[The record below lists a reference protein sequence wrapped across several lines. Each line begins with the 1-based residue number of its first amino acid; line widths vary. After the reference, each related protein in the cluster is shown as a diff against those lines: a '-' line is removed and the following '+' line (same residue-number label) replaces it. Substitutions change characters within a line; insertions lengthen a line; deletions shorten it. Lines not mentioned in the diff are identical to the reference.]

1 MCNPH
6 ARRTAGRQS
15 FIRDCRPFFKTT
27 EILPLPVASNH
38 PGFRVQT
45 MTSLHSPATA
55 SVPTSPTP
63 AQGTAGATAGAG
75 WFRRE
80 EAIMGTEIMVELQAP
95 SRAAAETAIAAVMAE
110 MHRIDATMSP
120 HKADSELSLVNAGAA
135 AGPVQVSPGMF
146 GLLSRALAFSKLSG
160 GAFDI
165 TFASAGNLY
174 DYRAGV
180 APDASALADALLLI
194 DWRHVLLD
202 PATHSVRFARP
213 GVRIDLGG
221 FAKGHA
227 VDNAVAILRRLGI
240 AHAMVA
246 AGGDSHVMGSRGDR
260 PWTVAIRDPR
270 REGAVVAVLPL
281 EDVSIS
287 TSGDYERFFERDGIR
302 CHHLL
307 DPRTGRSPT
316 GVRSVTIIADDG
328 LTTEAFSKTV
338 FVLGVDEGLRF
349 VEAHSGIDAV
359 IVDAQGALH
368 YSAGLLG

>member
-1 MCNPH
+1 M
-6 ARRTAGRQS
+6 
-15 FIRDCRPFFKTT
+15 IRLHT
-27 EILPLPVASNH
+27 PV
-38 PGFRVQT
+38 
-45 MTSLHSPATA
+45 TA
-55 SVPTSPTP
+55 SAPPSPTP
-63 AQGTAGATAGAG
+63 AQGSAGAG
-75 WFRRE
+75 WYRRE
-80 EAIMGTEIMVELQAP
+80 EAIMGTSIEVELRAAT
-95 SRAAAETAIAAVMAE
+95 RAAAEEAIAAVMAE

-120 HKADSELSLVNAGAA
+120 HKADSELSLVNAGAGD
-135 AGPVQVSPGMF
+135 GPVQVSDGLF
-146 GLLSRALAFSKLSG
+146 GLMARALAFSRLSG

-165 TFASAGNLY
+165 TFASAGKLY

-180 APDASALADALLLI
+180 APDPSALADALPLI
-194 DWRHVLLD
+194 DWRHVQLD
-202 PATHSVRFARP
+202 AATRSVRFARQ

-270 REGAVVAVLPL
+270 REGAVVALLPL
-281 EDVSIS
+281 QDVSIS
-287 TSGDYERFFERDGIR
+287 TSGDYERFFERDGVR

-307 DPRTGRSPT
+307 DPRTGTSPS

-338 FVLGVDEGLRF
+338 FVLGVEQGLRF
-349 VEAHSGIDAV
+349 VEAHAGVDAV

-368 YSAGLLG
+368 YSAGLQG

>member
-1 MCNPH
+1 MP
-6 ARRTAGRQS
+6 TLQ
-15 FIRDCRPFFKTT
+15 
-27 EILPLPVASNH
+27 
-38 PGFRVQT
+38 
-45 MTSLHSPATA
+45 SPAID
-55 SVPTSPTP
+55 SVSPSPSP
-63 AQGTAGATAGAG
+63 ARGSAAG
-75 WFRRE
+75 WYRAE
-80 EAIMGTEIMVELQAP
+80 EAIMGTEVSVELQCADQAEAE
-95 SRAAAETAIAAVMAE
+95 AAIGAVMAE
-110 MHRIDATMSP
+110 MRRIDATMSP

-135 AGPVQVSPGMF
+135 ANPVAVSPGMF
-146 GLLSRALAFSKLSG
+146 GLLSRAVAFSKLSG

-180 APDASALADALLLI
+180 APDPSALADALPLI
-194 DWRHVLLD
+194 DWRHLQLD
-202 PATHSVRFARP
+202 HASHSVRFARA

-227 VDNAVAILRRLGI
+227 VDNAIAILRQRGI
-240 AHAMVA
+240 ANAMVA

-281 EDVSIS
+281 EDCSIS
-287 TSGDYERFFERDGIR
+287 TSGDYERFFERDGVR

-307 DPRTGRSPT
+307 DPRTGRSPA
-316 GVRSVTIIADDG
+316 GVRSVTVIADDG

-338 FVLGVDEGLRF
+338 FVLGVADGLRF
-349 VEAHSGIDAV
+349 VEAHSGVDAV
-359 IVDAQGALH
+359 IVDAHGALH

>member
-1 MCNPH
+1 
-6 ARRTAGRQS
+6 
-15 FIRDCRPFFKTT
+15 
-27 EILPLPVASNH
+27 
-38 PGFRVQT
+38 

-55 SVPTSPTP
+55 SARTSPTP
-63 AQGTAGATAGAG
+63 AQGTAGAPLAAG

-80 EAIMGTEIMVELQAP
+80 EAIMGTEITVELQAA
-95 SRAAAETAIAAVMAE
+95 SREAAEAAIAAVMAE

-135 AGPVQVSPGMF
+135 AGPVEVSPGMF
-146 GLLSRALAFSKLSG
+146 GLLSRAMAFSKLSG
-160 GAFDI
+160 GVFDI

-180 APDASALADALLLI
+180 APDASALADALPLI

-202 PATHSVRFARP
+202 PATRSVRFARP

-227 VDNAVAILRRLGI
+227 VDNAIAILRRLGI
-240 AHAMVA
+240 GHAMVA

-287 TSGDYERFFERDGIR
+287 TSGDYERFFERDGVR

-316 GVRSVTIIADDG
+316 SVRSVTIIADDG

-338 FVLGVDEGLRF
+338 FVLGVEEGLRF

>member
-1 MCNPH
+1 
-6 ARRTAGRQS
+6 
-15 FIRDCRPFFKTT
+15 
-27 EILPLPVASNH
+27 
-38 PGFRVQT
+38 
-45 MTSLHSPATA
+45 MTSHSPAIA
-55 SVPTSPTP
+55 SVAVPPSP
-63 AQGTAGATAGAG
+63 AQGAGAG
-75 WFRRE
+75 GGWYRAE
-80 EAIMGTEIMVELQAP
+80 EAIMGTEVSVELQAAG
-95 SRAAAETAIAAVMAE
+95 RAEAEAAIAAVMAE

-120 HKADSELSLVNAGAA
+120 HRADSELSLVNAGAA
-135 AGPVQVSPGMF
+135 AGPVVVSDGMF
-146 GLLSRALAFSKLSG
+146 GLLSRAMAFSKLSG

-180 APDASALADALLLI
+180 APDPSALNDALPLI
-194 DWRHVLLD
+194 DWRHVQLD
-202 PATHSVRFARP
+202 PAIRGVRFARK

-227 VDNAVAILRRLGI
+227 VDNAVAILRQRGI
-240 AHAMVA
+240 ANAMVA

-270 REGAVVAVLPL
+270 KEGGVVAVLPL

-287 TSGDYERFFERDGIR
+287 TSGDYERFFERDGVR

-307 DPRTGRSPT
+307 DPRTGRSPA

-338 FVLGVDEGLRF
+338 FVLGVEQGLRF
-349 VEAHSGIDAV
+349 VEAHAGVDAV

>member
-1 MCNPH
+1 MT
-6 ARRTAGRQS
+6 TA
-15 FIRDCRPFFKTT
+15 
-27 EILPLPVASNH
+27 H
-38 PGFRVQT
+38 PT
-45 MTSLHSPATA
+45 AAISP
-55 SVPTSPTP
+55 SPTP
-63 AQGTAGATAGAG
+63 AQGSAGG
-75 WFRRE
+75 WYRAE
-80 EAIMGTEIMVELQAP
+80 QAIMGTEVSVELQAAG
-95 SRAAAETAIAAVMAE
+95 RAEAEAAIAAVMAE

-135 AGPVQVSPGMF
+135 QAPVRVSPGMF
-146 GLLSRALAFSKLSG
+146 GLLSRAVAFSRLSG

-165 TFASAGNLY
+165 TFASAGKLY

-180 APDASALADALLLI
+180 APDPSALAAALPLI
-194 DWRHVLLD
+194 DWRHLQLD
-202 PATHSVRFARP
+202 PAAQSVRFARP

-227 VDNAVAILRRLGI
+227 VDNAVAILRHLGV
-240 AHAMVA
+240 ANAMVA
-246 AGGDSHVMGSRGDR
+246 AGGESHVMGSRGER

-287 TSGDYERFFERDGIR
+287 TSGDYERFFERDGVR

-307 DPRTGRSPT
+307 DPRTGRSPA

-338 FVLGVDEGLRF
+338 FVLGVEDGLRF

>member
-1 MCNPH
+1 MTYVH
-6 ARRTAGRQS
+6 T
-15 FIRDCRPFFKTT
+15 
-27 EILPLPVASNH
+27 PV
-38 PGFRVQT
+38 
-45 MTSLHSPATA
+45 TA
-55 SVPTSPTP
+55 SAPPSPTP
-63 AQGTAGATAGAG
+63 AQGSAGAG
-75 WFRRE
+75 WYRRE
-80 EAIMGTEIMVELQAP
+80 EAIMGTSIEIEL
-95 SRAAAETAIAAVMAE
+95 RAATRAEAEEAIAAVMAE

-135 AGPVQVSPGMF
+135 DGPVQVSDGMF
-146 GLLSRALAFSKLSG
+146 GLLSRALAFSRLSD

-165 TFASAGNLY
+165 TFASVGRLY

-180 APDASALADALLLI
+180 APDASALADALPLI
-194 DWRHVLLD
+194 DWRHVQLD
-202 PATHSVRFARP
+202 AATRSVRFARK

-270 REGAVVAVLPL
+270 REGAVVALLPL

-287 TSGDYERFFERDGIR
+287 TSGDYERFFERDGVR

-307 DPRTGRSPT
+307 DPRTGTSPSS
-316 GVRSVTIIADDG
+316 VRSVTVIADDG

-338 FVLGVDEGLRF
+338 FVLGVEQGLRF
-349 VEAHSGIDAV
+349 VEAHAGVDAV

-368 YSAGLLG
+368 YSAGLQG

>member
-1 MCNPH
+1 MTIVHP
-6 ARRTAGRQS
+6 TAA
-15 FIRDCRPFFKTT
+15 
-27 EILPLPVASNH
+27 L
-38 PGFRVQT
+38 
-45 MTSLHSPATA
+45 SP
-55 SVPTSPTP
+55 SPTP
-63 AQGTAGATAGAG
+63 AQGSAGG
-75 WFRRE
+75 WYRAE
-80 EAIMGTEIMVELQAP
+80 EAIMGTEVSVELQAAG
-95 SRAAAETAIAAVMAE
+95 RADAEAAIAAVMAE

-120 HKADSELSLVNAGAA
+120 HRADSELSRVNAGAA
-135 AGPVQVSPGMF
+135 QGPVPVSPGMF
-146 GLLSRALAFSKLSG
+146 GLLSRAVAFSKLSG
-160 GAFDI
+160 GVFDI

-180 APDASALADALLLI
+180 APDPTALADALPLI
-194 DWRHVLLD
+194 DWRHLQLD
-202 PATHSVRFARP
+202 AATRSVRFARP

-227 VDNAVAILRRLGI
+227 VDNAVAILHKLGI
-240 AHAMVA
+240 ANAMVA
-246 AGGDSHVMGSRGDR
+246 AGGDSHVMGSRGGR
-260 PWTVAIRDPR
+260 PWTVAVRDPR

-287 TSGDYERFFERDGIR
+287 TSGDYERFFERDGVR

-307 DPRTGRSPT
+307 DPRTGRSPA

-338 FVLGVDEGLRF
+338 FVLGVEEGLRF
-349 VEAHSGIDAV
+349 VEAHAGIDAV

>member
-1 MCNPH
+1 
-6 ARRTAGRQS
+6 
-15 FIRDCRPFFKTT
+15 
-27 EILPLPVASNH
+27 
-38 PGFRVQT
+38 
-45 MTSLHSPATA
+45 MTLLHSPAAAA
-55 SVPTSPTP
+55 SALPSPP
-63 AQGTAGATAGAG
+63 PLRGSAAAG
-75 WFRRE
+75 WYRRA
-80 EAIMGTEIMVELQAP
+80 EAIMGTEVSVELQAA
-95 SRAAAETAIAAVMAE
+95 SVADAEAAIAAVVAE

-120 HKADSELSLVNAGAA
+120 HRADSELSLINAGAA
-135 AGPVQVSPGMF
+135 KGPVHVSAGMF
-146 GLLSRALAFSKLSG
+146 GLLSHALAFSKMSG

-165 TFASAGNLY
+165 TFASAGHLY

-180 APDASALADALLLI
+180 APEASALAQALPLV
-194 DWRHVLLD
+194 DWRHVQLD
-202 PATHSVRFARP
+202 AATRSVRFARA

-227 VDNAVAILRRLGI
+227 VDNAIAILRRLGVR
-240 AHAMVA
+240 HAMVA
-246 AGGDSHVMGSRGDR
+246 AGGDSHVMGSRGGR

-287 TSGDYERFFERDGIR
+287 TSGDYERFFERDGVR

-307 DPRTGRSPT
+307 DPRTGRSPAA
-316 GVRSVTIIADDG
+316 VRSVTVIADDG

-338 FVLGVDEGLRF
+338 FVLGVEEGLRF
-349 VEAHSGIDAV
+349 VEAHAGVDAV

>member
-1 MCNPH
+1 
-6 ARRTAGRQS
+6 
-15 FIRDCRPFFKTT
+15 
-27 EILPLPVASNH
+27 
-38 PGFRVQT
+38 
-45 MTSLHSPATA
+45 MTSLHTPATA
-55 SVPTSPTP
+55 SALPSPTP
-63 AQGTAGATAGAG
+63 VQGSAAAG
-75 WFRRE
+75 WYRRE
-80 EAIMGTEIMVELQAP
+80 EAIMGTAIEVELQAA
-95 SRAAAETAIAAVMAE
+95 SRAEAETAIAAVMAE

-135 AGPVQVSPGMF
+135 DGPVVVSAGMF
-146 GLLSRALAFSKLSG
+146 GLLSQALAFSKLSG

-180 APDASALADALLLI
+180 APDEAALAAVRPLI

-202 PATHSVRFARP
+202 PSARSVRFARQ

-227 VDNAVAILRRLGI
+227 VDNAIAILRRLGI
-240 AHAMVA
+240 EHAMVA
-246 AGGDSHVMGSRGDR
+246 AGGDSHVMGSRGNR

-287 TSGDYERFFERDGIR
+287 TSGDYERFFERDGVR

-307 DPRTGRSPT
+307 DPRTGTSPSA
-316 GVRSVTIIADDG
+316 VRSVTVIADDG

-338 FVLGVDEGLRF
+338 FVLGVEQGLRF
-349 VEAHSGIDAV
+349 VEAHAGIDAV

>member
-1 MCNPH
+1 
-6 ARRTAGRQS
+6 
-15 FIRDCRPFFKTT
+15 
-27 EILPLPVASNH
+27 
-38 PGFRVQT
+38 
-45 MTSLHSPATA
+45 MTSLQSPAIA
-55 SVPTSPTP
+55 SAPSPTP
-63 AQGTAGATAGAG
+63 VQGSAG
-75 WFRRE
+75 WYRRE
-80 EAIMGTEIMVELQAP
+80 EAIMGTSVEVELHAA
-95 SRAAAETAIAAVMAE
+95 SRADAETAIAAVMAE

-135 AGPVQVSPGMF
+135 DGPVRVSDGMF
-146 GLLSRALAFSKLSG
+146 GLLVRALAFSRLSD

-180 APDASALADALLLI
+180 APDEAALAAVRPLI

-202 PATHSVRFARP
+202 PAARTVRFARP

-227 VDNAVAILRRLGI
+227 VDNAVLILRRLGI

-246 AGGDSHVMGSRGDR
+246 AGGDSHVMGSRGER
-260 PWTVAIRDPR
+260 PWTVAVRDPR

-287 TSGDYERFFERDGIR
+287 TSGDYERFFERDGVR

-307 DPRTGRSPT
+307 DPRTGKSPSA
-316 GVRSVTIIADDG
+316 VRSVTIIADDG

-338 FVLGVDEGLRF
+338 FVLGVEQGLRF
-349 VEAHSGIDAV
+349 VEAHAGIDAV

>member
-1 MCNPH
+1 M
-6 ARRTAGRQS
+6 
-15 FIRDCRPFFKTT
+15 TT
-27 EILPLPVASNH
+27 V
-38 PGFRVQT
+38 
-45 MTSLHSPATA
+45 HSPAAA
-55 SVPTSPTP
+55 SVSPPTP
-63 AQGTAGATAGAG
+63 AQGTAAG
-75 WFRRE
+75 WYRAE
-80 EAIMGTEIMVELQAP
+80 EAIMGTEVSVELQAATRP
-95 SRAAAETAIAAVMAE
+95 AAEAAIAAVMAE
-110 MHRIDATMSP
+110 MRRIDATMSP
-120 HKADSELSLVNAGAA
+120 HRADSELSRINAGAA
-135 AGPVQVSPGMF
+135 RSPVEVSPGMF
-146 GLLSRALAFSKLSG
+146 GLLSRAVAFSRLSD

-180 APDASALADALLLI
+180 APDPSALADALPLI
-194 DWRHVLLD
+194 DWRHLQLD
-202 PATHSVRFARP
+202 AATHGVRFARP

-227 VDNAVAILRRLGI
+227 VDNAVAILRGLGI
-240 AHAMVA
+240 ANAMVA
-246 AGGDSHVMGSRGDR
+246 AGGDSHVMGSRGGR
-260 PWTVAIRDPR
+260 PWTVAVRDPR

-287 TSGDYERFFERDGIR
+287 TSGDYERFFERDGVR

-307 DPRTGRSPT
+307 DPRTGRSPA

-338 FVLGVDEGLRF
+338 FVLGVEDGLRF
-349 VEAHSGIDAV
+349 VEAHAGVDAV

>member
-1 MCNPH
+1 
-6 ARRTAGRQS
+6 
-15 FIRDCRPFFKTT
+15 
-27 EILPLPVASNH
+27 
-38 PGFRVQT
+38 
-45 MTSLHSPATA
+45 MTSLYTPATA
-55 SVPTSPTP
+55 SAPPSPTP
-63 AQGTAGATAGAG
+63 VQGSAGAG
-75 WFRRE
+75 WYRRE
-80 EAIMGTEIMVELQAP
+80 EAIMGTSIEVELHAA
-95 SRAAAETAIAAVMAE
+95 SRADAEVAIAAVMAE

-120 HKADSELSLVNAGAA
+120 HRPDSELSLVNAGAA
-135 AGPVQVSPGMF
+135 DGPVQVSDGMF
-146 GLLSRALAFSKLSG
+146 GLLSRALAFSRLSG

-180 APDASALADALLLI
+180 APDASALADVLPLI
-194 DWRHVLLD
+194 DWRHVQLD
-202 PATHSVRFARP
+202 AATRSVRFARH

-260 PWTVAIRDPR
+260 PWAVAIRDPR

-287 TSGDYERFFERDGIR
+287 TSGDYERFFERDGVR

-307 DPRTGRSPT
+307 DPRTGTSP
-316 GVRSVTIIADDG
+316 GAVRSVTIIADDG

-338 FVLGVDEGLRF
+338 FVLGVEQGLHF
-349 VEAHSGIDAV
+349 VEAHAGIDAV

>member
-1 MCNPH
+1 
-6 ARRTAGRQS
+6 
-15 FIRDCRPFFKTT
+15 
-27 EILPLPVASNH
+27 
-38 PGFRVQT
+38 
-45 MTSLHSPATA
+45 MTLLHSPAAA
-55 SVPTSPTP
+55 SALPSPP
-63 AQGTAGATAGAG
+63 PLRGSAAAG
-75 WFRRE
+75 WYRRA
-80 EAIMGTEIMVELQAP
+80 EAIMGTEVSVVLQAA
-95 SRAAAETAIAAVMAE
+95 SVADAEAAIAAVGAE

-120 HKADSELSLVNAGAA
+120 HRADSELSLINAGAA
-135 AGPVQVSPGMF
+135 KGPVHVSAGMF
-146 GLLSRALAFSKLSG
+146 GLLSHALAFSKMSG

-165 TFASAGNLY
+165 TFASAGHLY

-180 APDASALADALLLI
+180 APQASALAEALPLV
-194 DWRHVLLD
+194 DWRHVQLD
-202 PATHSVRFARP
+202 AATRSVRFARA

-227 VDNAVAILRRLGI
+227 VDNAIAILRRLGVR
-240 AHAMVA
+240 HAMVA
-246 AGGDSHVMGSRGDR
+246 AGGDSHVMGSRGGR

-287 TSGDYERFFERDGIR
+287 TSGDYERFFERDGVR

-307 DPRTGRSPT
+307 DPRTGRSPAA
-316 GVRSVTIIADDG
+316 VRSVTVIADDG

-338 FVLGVDEGLRF
+338 FVLGVEEGLRF
-349 VEAHSGIDAV
+349 VEAHAGVDAV

>member
-1 MCNPH
+1 
-6 ARRTAGRQS
+6 
-15 FIRDCRPFFKTT
+15 
-27 EILPLPVASNH
+27 
-38 PGFRVQT
+38 
-45 MTSLHSPATA
+45 MTSLHSTIAADATP
-55 SVPTSPTP
+55 STRP
-63 AQGTAGATAGAG
+63 AQGSAGVRAAGG
-75 WFRRE
+75 WYRRE
-80 EAIMGTEIMVELQAP
+80 EAIMGTAIEVELF
-95 SRAAAETAIAAVMAE
+95 AADRHEAEVAIGAVMAE

-120 HKADSELSLVNAGAA
+120 HKSTSELSLVNAGAA
-135 AGPVQVSPGMF
+135 DGPVIVSPGMF
-146 GLLSRALAFSKLSG
+146 GLLARAVEFSRLSD

-165 TFASAGNLY
+165 TFAGAGHLY

-180 APDASALADALLLI
+180 APDAAALAAARPLV
-194 DWRHVLLD
+194 DWRHLQLD
-202 PATHSVRFARP
+202 PATRSVRFARQ

-227 VDNAVAILRRLGI
+227 VDNAVAILKRLGI

-246 AGGDSHVMGSRGDR
+246 AGGDSHVLGSRGDR

-270 REGAVVAVLPL
+270 REGEVVAVLPL

-287 TSGDYERFFERDGIR
+287 TSGDYERFFERDGVR

-307 DPRTGRSPT
+307 DPRTGVSPS

-338 FVLGVDEGLRF
+338 FVLGVEQGLHF
-349 VEAHSGIDAV
+349 VEAHAGIDAV

>member
-1 MCNPH
+1 
-6 ARRTAGRQS
+6 
-15 FIRDCRPFFKTT
+15 
-27 EILPLPVASNH
+27 
-38 PGFRVQT
+38 
-45 MTSLHSPATA
+45 
-55 SVPTSPTP
+55 
-63 AQGTAGATAGAG
+63 
-75 WFRRE
+75 
-80 EAIMGTEIMVELQAP
+80 MGTSVEVELHAA
-95 SRAAAETAIAAVMAE
+95 SRADAEAAIAAVMSE

-120 HKADSELSLVNAGAA
+120 HKATSELSIINAHAA
-135 AGPVQVSPGMF
+135 DGPVTVSEGLF

-180 APDASALADALLLI
+180 APDASALGDVLSLI
-194 DWRHVLLD
+194 DWRHVQLD
-202 PATHSVRFARP
+202 PNARSVRFARR

-246 AGGDSHVMGSRGDR
+246 AGGDSHVMGARGDR

-287 TSGDYERFFERDGIR
+287 TSGDYERFFERDGVR

-307 DPRTGRSPT
+307 DPRTGRSPA

-338 FVLGVDEGLRF
+338 FVLGVEEGLRF

>member
-1 MCNPH
+1 
-6 ARRTAGRQS
+6 
-15 FIRDCRPFFKTT
+15 
-27 EILPLPVASNH
+27 
-38 PGFRVQT
+38 
-45 MTSLHSPATA
+45 MTSLHTPVTA
-55 SVPTSPTP
+55 SASPSSTP
-63 AQGTAGATAGAG
+63 LQGAAGTG
-75 WFRRE
+75 WYRRE
-80 EAIMGTEIMVELQAP
+80 EAIMGTSIEVELHAA
-95 SRAAAETAIAAVMAE
+95 SRADAEAAIAAVMAE

-120 HKADSELSLVNAGAA
+120 HKADSELSRVNAGAA
-135 AGPVQVSPGMF
+135 DGPVEVSDGMF
-146 GLLSRALAFSKLSG
+146 GLLARALAFSKMSD

-180 APDASALADALLLI
+180 APDDAALAAVRPLI

-202 PATHSVRFARP
+202 AAASTVRFARR

-227 VDNAVAILRRLGI
+227 VDNAILILRRLGI

-246 AGGDSHVMGSRGDR
+246 AGGDSHVMGSRGER
-260 PWTVAIRDPR
+260 PWTVAVRDPR
-270 REGAVVAVLPL
+270 REGEVVAVLPL
-281 EDVSIS
+281 ENVSIS
-287 TSGDYERFFERDGIR
+287 TSGDYERFFERDGVR

-307 DPRTGRSPT
+307 DPRTGKSPD

-338 FVLGVDEGLRF
+338 FVLGVEQGLRF
-349 VEAHSGIDAV
+349 VEAHAGVDAV
-359 IVDAQGALH
+359 IVDANGALH

>member
-1 MCNPH
+1 MTIVHP
-6 ARRTAGRQS
+6 TAA
-15 FIRDCRPFFKTT
+15 
-27 EILPLPVASNH
+27 L
-38 PGFRVQT
+38 
-45 MTSLHSPATA
+45 SP
-55 SVPTSPTP
+55 SPTP
-63 AQGTAGATAGAG
+63 AQGSAGG
-75 WFRRE
+75 WYRAE
-80 EAIMGTEIMVELQAP
+80 EAIMGTEVSVELQAAD
-95 SRAAAETAIAAVMAE
+95 RTGAEAAIGAVMAE

-120 HKADSELSLVNAGAA
+120 HRADSELSRVNAGAA
-135 AGPVQVSPGMF
+135 QGPVPVSPGMF
-146 GLLSRALAFSKLSG
+146 GLLSRAVAFSKLSG
-160 GAFDI
+160 GVFDI

-180 APDASALADALLLI
+180 APDPTALADALPLI
-194 DWRHVLLD
+194 DWRHLQLD
-202 PATHSVRFARP
+202 AATRSVRFARP

-227 VDNAVAILRRLGI
+227 VDNAVAILHKLGI
-240 AHAMVA
+240 ANAMVA
-246 AGGDSHVMGSRGDR
+246 AGGDSHVMGSRGSR
-260 PWTVAIRDPR
+260 PWTVAVRDPR

-287 TSGDYERFFERDGIR
+287 TSGDYERFFERDGVR

-307 DPRTGRSPT
+307 DPRTGRSPA

-338 FVLGVDEGLRF
+338 FVLGVEEGLRF
-349 VEAHSGIDAV
+349 VEAHAGIDAV

>member
-1 MCNPH
+1 
-6 ARRTAGRQS
+6 
-15 FIRDCRPFFKTT
+15 
-27 EILPLPVASNH
+27 
-38 PGFRVQT
+38 
-45 MTSLHSPATA
+45 
-55 SVPTSPTP
+55 
-63 AQGTAGATAGAG
+63 
-75 WFRRE
+75 
-80 EAIMGTEIMVELQAP
+80 MGTEVSVELQAD
-95 SRAAAETAIAAVMAE
+95 SAADAEVAIAAVVAE

-135 AGPVQVSPGMF
+135 GGPVRVGADLF

-165 TFASAGNLY
+165 TFASAGHLY

-180 APDASALADALLLI
+180 APEASALADALPLI
-194 DWRHVLLD
+194 DWRHVHLD
-202 PATHSVRFARP
+202 PATRGVRFARA

-227 VDNAVAILRRLGI
+227 VDNAIAILRRLGVR
-240 AHAMVA
+240 HAMVA
-246 AGGDSHVMGSRGDR
+246 AGGDSHVMGSRGGR

-287 TSGDYERFFERDGIR
+287 TSGDYERFFERDGVR

-307 DPRTGRSPT
+307 DPRTGRSPA
-316 GVRSVTIIADDG
+316 GVRSVTVIADDG

-338 FVLGVDEGLRF
+338 FVLGVEEGLRF
-349 VEAHSGIDAV
+349 VEAHAGIDAV